1 MIDLTSQIFIDK
13 ICEVCVS
20 TFSFFTC
27 CDGTK
32 PHCKN
37 KHFPCVFIPQSF
49 FMPFFGLAILASFVL
64 ACYTIAAT
72 ELDMK
77 NEYQETSLWIAMHI

>member
-1 MIDLTSQIFIDK
+1 
-13 ICEVCVS
+13 
-20 TFSFFTC
+20 
-27 CDGTK
+27 
-32 PHCKN
+32 
-37 KHFPCVFIPQSF
+37 
-49 FMPFFGLAILASFVL
+49 MPFFGLAILASFVL